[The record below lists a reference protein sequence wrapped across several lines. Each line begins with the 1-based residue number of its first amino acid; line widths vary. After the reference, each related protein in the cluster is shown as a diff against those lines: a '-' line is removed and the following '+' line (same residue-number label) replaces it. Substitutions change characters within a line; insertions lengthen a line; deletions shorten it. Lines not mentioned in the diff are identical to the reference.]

1 MVATITK
8 EKVLNQSIVP
18 NKWIAATWEDF
29 LKVSEA
35 STNDKA
41 KFYYYQGSYYTE
53 MGVGAD
59 HAFDNDLIGFLVN
72 LYCMILK
79 IPLKGYTNCSY
90 RKVGMRECQPDISY
104 YVGDRTQNAPQS
116 STIVDLDQSLQPDLV
131 IEIAD
136 TSLGYDLGAKRLLYE
151 EVRVGEYWV
160 IDVQNMK
167 ITAFQILQDWGSQ
180 RIKESTVLGGLRLSL
195 LEEALQRSREM
206 DNSQVGAWF
215 MQQLDSDLAPVA
227 KEPQT

>member
-1 MVATITK
+1 MVAIVEK
-8 EKVLNQSIVP
+8 EKVLSQSSNP
-18 NKWIAATWEDF
+18 KGWIATTWEDF
-29 LKVSEA
+29 LQISQEVS
-35 STNDKA
+35 NDKA
-41 KFYYYQGSYYTE
+41 KFYYFQGSYYSE

-59 HAFDNDLIGFLVN
+59 HAFVNTVVIILIS
-72 LYCMILK
+72 LYCMKRNILA
-79 IPLKGYTNCSY
+79 KGYTNCSY
-90 RKVGMRECQPDISY
+90 RKVGIRECQPDISY

-116 STIVDLDQSLQPDLV
+116 SAIVDLDESLPPDIV

-167 ITAFQILQDWGSQ
+167 ITAFRILQGLGSE
-180 RIKESTVLGGLRLSL
+180 RIIESSVFGGLHLSL
-195 LEEALQRSREM
+195 LEEALQRSREI

-215 MQQLDSDLAPVA
+215 MEQLG
-227 KEPQT
+227 